1 MKYLTTYL
9 DDEIN
14 FKFGNN
20 GSIIEL
26 KAVDDHAVMS
36 FSNEEKLLIR
46 IKNEESYI
54 KTVPVTAE
62 RKIIQLPT
70 KLLKDLTVGQYDVE
84 LWQGEGDDQVI
95 YPDEG
100 FLRLKIHG
108 NASQIDGSLVSSI
121 TLADFERKFNELA
134 QKIEG
139 KLEKLPD
146 IDGKNISI
154 DVKVV
159 DGNLCINGKDTGIN
173 LTAKDG
179 RDGRDGHTPEITVSD
194 AGTLV
199 VDGIDT
205 NKSLIGP
212 RGENGLPGKDGVAGQ
227 DGKSAYQVAVDNGF
241 DGTEVEWL
249 RSLHGNDGLDGKS
262 GRDGLPGQSGK
273 SAYEIAITNGFTGTE
288 TEWLESLKGRDGHDG
303 KDANVDL
310 SKYPTKDEI
319 ANQYVQRT
327 DLPNIVLDTDQRT
340 LIINNKEI
348 KIPNSI
354 DLSNYA
360 QKSEIPK
367 IVFDVENNMLTING
381 NEVKIPKDVDLSVYY
396 TKADIDEKI
405 ATVQSG
411 GKIDLSNYVTQQE
424 LSEYVKKTDI
434 PVVPDLAPYETKEN
448 AERTYATKE
457 EVANIQLTP
466 GKNGLSA
473 YELAKKDGFHGT
485 EIEWLASLKGKDA
498 NPTLVLNTI
507 HDKGFWG
514 DTTIRNSFDPQIN
527 IVTTKPL
534 KVGNLASITIDNV
547 VLPGK
552 AAIGVGTLE
561 GSTYTFAYCKVAD
574 LSVGDTTIQLDWPI
588 QNDNYYLFVS
598 GKPFQTRGNGD
609 VDAGSRFKY
618 MLADTRNYDT
628 GNRIK
633 VDGES
638 LGSFKY
644 NFVLNYTGKTRIDLE
659 QILKNTMPYANK
671 KITFLGD
678 SVTSGG
684 TTSNGKQAF
693 SYVDY
698 LKDYLGAEITNKGLS
713 GSVITEGNIENQ
725 TQSFVSRSNQI
736 QDQDFVTIFGGINDF
751 WFNSPLGSMEYSS
764 DNVQSFYGALKFLVE
779 NLSKKNPIA
788 HFLFVTPLKECKEG
802 APHTYEDNNKLVL
815 HKNRAG
821 FTEEDYVNAIKEVA
835 AYYSVPVLDL
845 FNSSNMNPYI
855 ESQRQYFAD
864 DLHPNQLGAQRLA
877 LIISQ
882 AINNGIS
889 SGFTRSVNGKN
900 GLSPYQIAQKNG
912 FEGSEIKWLESLK
925 GKDGRDGSDA
935 HVDLSDFLTKE
946 TANSEYAKKNEVPLI
961 VYDAENK
968 VLTINGQN
976 VEIPSSVD
984 LSNYITKTDADKYAL
999 KSDVKNIVLDKDKRT
1014 LTVGK
1019 ESIDI
1024 PNNID
1029 LSPYYTKEEI
1039 DKKLTDIATNGKV
1052 DLTGYLRQSD
1062 LTDYAK
1068 KSDIP
1073 SQPDLTPYAKKTEIP
1088 QVSIDMEKRTITL
1101 NGNTIDIPSSVDLT
1115 DYAKKSEIPSIVLD
1129 GETNTLTINGTKVVI
1144 PGNVDLTPYYT
1155 KGEIDEKLADIQ
1167 SGGKIDLSNYVNKQ
1181 ELDGYA
1187 KKSEI
1192 PSAPDLTPY
1201 ETKENAEKTYA
1212 TKQALADIQLT
1223 PGKDGKN
1230 GKSAYDIAKEHGYT
1244 DTEENWLKSLKG
1256 RDGIDGKSG
1265 QNGVNGLSAY
1275 EVAQK
1280 NGFSGTE
1287 QEWLASLRGERGSAG
1302 IQGVPGESGKS
1313 AYEIWKSLGN
1323 SGSEQD
1329 FVNSLKGEAGKNGS
1343 DGVRGETGQSAY
1355 QLWLSKGNSG
1365 SEEDFLQSLRGGKGD
1380 TGSRGSDGAPGKSGL
1395 SAYEIW
1401 KNAGHQGTEQDFLN
1415 SLRGSQGERG
1425 SQGVPGPAGGDG
1437 LSAYEVAKRNGFQG
1451 TEQEWLSSLK
1461 GERGEAGLRGPKGD
1475 PGQIP
1480 DVSNINKG
1488 ISDNKSDI
1496 SKINL
1501 KMSTMFV
1508 NLLDF
1513 GAQPENVNFDN
1524 APAFNK
1530 AIQALPSVGGTIFI
1544 PNGNYFLKSTVNID
1558 RSYVHVMGLNH
1569 GLRSGIDPVDGSTQ
1583 AGGGGAKVTVQNPIT
1598 AFKLENTHNN
1608 NRLSGITFSGFDLRG
1623 DTNAGVGIDGIS
1635 NTDRVVIDNMTINN
1649 VGIGVRLHAADAP
1662 RITNS
1667 WIAETQSSILLTGAS
1682 QQAEIKNNSLGA
1694 QPKGTTIY
1702 MENPDRFNISG
1713 NNIYPDGASAIRI
1726 LNPVHGSI
1734 VGNTISAYY
1743 NGMIEFLPN
1752 SDGAFGNGNVISG
1765 NVIALESW
1773 HDNPDGKDN
1782 KWGIV
1787 HIQAF
1792 NNVIAGNN
1800 ILANGTPTNTTGI
1813 LVMKGDYN
1821 RISSNVMTIEDTNS
1835 KVVINGA
1842 ANNNW
1847 VIYST
1852 EGSAFQDGGNQSNK
1866 NIGI

>member
-121 TLADFERKFNELA
+121 TLADFEKKFNELA
-134 QKIEG
+134 QKIED

-273 SAYEIAITNGFTGTE
+273 SAYEIAIANGFMGTE
-288 TEWLESLKGRDGHDG
+288 TE
-303 KDANVDL
+303 
-310 SKYPTKDEI
+310 
-319 ANQYVQRT
+319 
-327 DLPNIVLDTDQRT
+327 
-340 LIINNKEI
+340 
-348 KIPNSI
+348 
-354 DLSNYA
+354 
-360 QKSEIPK
+360 
-367 IVFDVENNMLTING
+367 
-381 NEVKIPKDVDLSVYY
+381 
-396 TKADIDEKI
+396 
-405 ATVQSG
+405 
-411 GKIDLSNYVTQQE
+411 
-424 LSEYVKKTDI
+424 
-434 PVVPDLAPYETKEN
+434 
-448 AERTYATKE
+448 
-457 EVANIQLTP
+457 
-466 GKNGLSA
+466 
-473 YELAKKDGFHGT
+473 
-485 EIEWLASLKGKDA
+485 
-498 NPTLVLNTI
+498 
-507 HDKGFWG
+507 
-514 DTTIRNSFDPQIN
+514 
-527 IVTTKPL
+527 
-534 KVGNLASITIDNV
+534 
-547 VLPGK
+547 
-552 AAIGVGTLE
+552 
-561 GSTYTFAYCKVAD
+561 
-574 LSVGDTTIQLDWPI
+574 
-588 QNDNYYLFVS
+588 
-598 GKPFQTRGNGD
+598 
-609 VDAGSRFKY
+609 
-618 MLADTRNYDT
+618 
-628 GNRIK
+628 
-633 VDGES
+633 
-638 LGSFKY
+638 
-644 NFVLNYTGKTRIDLE
+644 
-659 QILKNTMPYANK
+659 
-671 KITFLGD
+671 
-678 SVTSGG
+678 
-684 TTSNGKQAF
+684 
-693 SYVDY
+693 
-698 LKDYLGAEITNKGLS
+698 
-713 GSVITEGNIENQ
+713 
-725 TQSFVSRSNQI
+725 
-736 QDQDFVTIFGGINDF
+736 
-751 WFNSPLGSMEYSS
+751 
-764 DNVQSFYGALKFLVE
+764 
-779 NLSKKNPIA
+779 
-788 HFLFVTPLKECKEG
+788 
-802 APHTYEDNNKLVL
+802 
-815 HKNRAG
+815 
-821 FTEEDYVNAIKEVA
+821 
-835 AYYSVPVLDL
+835 
-845 FNSSNMNPYI
+845 
-855 ESQRQYFAD
+855 
-864 DLHPNQLGAQRLA
+864 
-877 LIISQ
+877 
-882 AINNGIS
+882 
-889 SGFTRSVNGKN
+889 
-900 GLSPYQIAQKNG
+900 
-912 FEGSEIKWLESLK
+912 WLESLK
-925 GKDGRDGSDA
+925 GKDGRDGNDA
-935 HVDLSDFLTKE
+935 NVDLSEFLTKE
-946 TANSEYAKKNEVPLI
+946 TANSEYAKKNDVPLI
-961 VYDAENK
+961 VYDAENNT
-968 VLTINGQN
+968 LTINGQK
-976 VEIPSSVD
+976 VEIPSQVD
-984 LSNYITKTDADKYAL
+984 LSSYVTKTDADKYAL
-999 KSDVKNIVLDKDKRT
+999 KSDVKNIVLDKNERT

-1019 ESIDI
+1019 ESINI

-1073 SQPDLTPYAKKTEIP
+1073 SQPDLTPYAKKSELPKI
-1088 QVSIDMEKRTITL
+1088 SIDVEKRTLTL
-1101 NGNTIDIPSSVDLT
+1101 NDSVINIPDSVDLT

-1129 GETNTLTINGTKVVI
+1129 TETNTLTINGTKVVI
-1144 PGNVDLTPYYT
+1144 PGNVDLTHYYT
-1155 KGEIDEKLADIQ
+1155 KGEIDEKIADIQ

-1181 ELDGYA
+1181 ELSDYA
-1187 KKSEI
+1187 KKADI
-1192 PSAPDLTPY
+1192 PETPDLTPY
-1201 ETKENAEKTYA
+1201 ETKENADKTYA
-1212 TKQALADIQLT
+1212 TKKALEDIQLT

-1230 GKSAYDIAKEHGYT
+1230 GKSAYDLAVEAGFEGSVDEWLQSLHGANGKDGRDGANGHDGAKGQDGQNGKSAYEIAIANGFKG
-1244 DTEENWLKSLKG
+1244 TEEEWLNSLKG
-1256 RDGIDGKSG
+1256 RDGSNGASGRNGADGK
-1265 QNGVNGLSAY
+1265 NGVDGLSAY
-1275 EVAQK
+1275 ELAKK
-1280 NGFSGTE
+1280 NGFQGTE
-1287 QEWLASLRGERGSAG
+1287 QEWLG
-1302 IQGVPGESGKS
+1302 
-1313 AYEIWKSLGN
+1313 
-1323 SGSEQD
+1323 
-1329 FVNSLKGEAGKNGS
+1329 SLKGEQGHDGIQGPKGDAGERGPQGFPGKDGS
-1343 DGVRGETGQSAY
+1343 DGKDGAQGPAGANGKDGQSTY
-1355 QLWLSKGNSG
+1355 QLWLSKGNTG
-1365 SEEDFLQSLRGGKGD
+1365 SEEDFLNSLKGAKGDQGAPGKDGAPGVKGD
-1380 TGSRGSDGAPGKSGL
+1380 TGERGPQGERGETGLQGPAGPKGDIGNVGPQGPKGDKGDTGPQGPKGNTGDRGPQGVAGKDGHSVWYNRMHYSPNGQLQWFTDLTNASASNPPKVNDIMINADGNIAMITKVNITNDAGEGGGTFNYGPWIGNIKGPTGPQGPQGLNGKDGL
-1395 SAYEIW
+1395 SAYEI
-1401 KNAGHQGTEQDFLN
+1401 
-1415 SLRGSQGERG
+1415 
-1425 SQGVPGPAGGDG
+1425 
-1437 LSAYEVAKRNGFQG
+1437 AKRNGFTG
-1451 TEQEWLSSLK
+1451 TEKEWLSSLK

-1752 SDGAFGNGNVISG
+1752 SEGTFGNGNVISS

-1787 HIQAF
+1787 HIEAF
-1792 NNVIAGNN
+1792 SNVISDNN
-1800 ILANGTPTNTTGI
+1800 ILANGSPANTTGI

-1821 RISSNVMTIEDTNS
+1821 RIANNVMNISDTNS

>member
-1 MKYLTTYL
+1 MRYLTTYL

-121 TLADFERKFNELA
+121 TLADFEKKFNELA
-134 QKIEG
+134 QKIED

-273 SAYEIAITNGFTGTE
+273 SAYEIAIANGFMGTE
-288 TEWLESLKGRDGHDG
+288 TE
-303 KDANVDL
+303 
-310 SKYPTKDEI
+310 
-319 ANQYVQRT
+319 
-327 DLPNIVLDTDQRT
+327 
-340 LIINNKEI
+340 
-348 KIPNSI
+348 
-354 DLSNYA
+354 
-360 QKSEIPK
+360 
-367 IVFDVENNMLTING
+367 
-381 NEVKIPKDVDLSVYY
+381 
-396 TKADIDEKI
+396 
-405 ATVQSG
+405 
-411 GKIDLSNYVTQQE
+411 
-424 LSEYVKKTDI
+424 
-434 PVVPDLAPYETKEN
+434 
-448 AERTYATKE
+448 
-457 EVANIQLTP
+457 
-466 GKNGLSA
+466 
-473 YELAKKDGFHGT
+473 
-485 EIEWLASLKGKDA
+485 
-498 NPTLVLNTI
+498 
-507 HDKGFWG
+507 
-514 DTTIRNSFDPQIN
+514 
-527 IVTTKPL
+527 
-534 KVGNLASITIDNV
+534 
-547 VLPGK
+547 
-552 AAIGVGTLE
+552 
-561 GSTYTFAYCKVAD
+561 
-574 LSVGDTTIQLDWPI
+574 
-588 QNDNYYLFVS
+588 
-598 GKPFQTRGNGD
+598 
-609 VDAGSRFKY
+609 
-618 MLADTRNYDT
+618 
-628 GNRIK
+628 
-633 VDGES
+633 
-638 LGSFKY
+638 
-644 NFVLNYTGKTRIDLE
+644 
-659 QILKNTMPYANK
+659 
-671 KITFLGD
+671 
-678 SVTSGG
+678 
-684 TTSNGKQAF
+684 
-693 SYVDY
+693 
-698 LKDYLGAEITNKGLS
+698 
-713 GSVITEGNIENQ
+713 
-725 TQSFVSRSNQI
+725 
-736 QDQDFVTIFGGINDF
+736 
-751 WFNSPLGSMEYSS
+751 
-764 DNVQSFYGALKFLVE
+764 
-779 NLSKKNPIA
+779 
-788 HFLFVTPLKECKEG
+788 
-802 APHTYEDNNKLVL
+802 
-815 HKNRAG
+815 
-821 FTEEDYVNAIKEVA
+821 
-835 AYYSVPVLDL
+835 
-845 FNSSNMNPYI
+845 
-855 ESQRQYFAD
+855 
-864 DLHPNQLGAQRLA
+864 
-877 LIISQ
+877 
-882 AINNGIS
+882 
-889 SGFTRSVNGKN
+889 
-900 GLSPYQIAQKNG
+900 
-912 FEGSEIKWLESLK
+912 WLESLK
-925 GKDGRDGSDA
+925 GKDGRDGNDA
-935 HVDLSDFLTKE
+935 NVDLSEFLTKE
-946 TANSEYAKKNEVPLI
+946 TANSEYAKKNDVPLI
-961 VYDAENK
+961 VYDAENNT
-968 VLTINGQN
+968 LTINGQK
-976 VEIPSSVD
+976 VEIPSQVD
-984 LSNYITKTDADKYAL
+984 LSSYVTKTDADKYAL
-999 KSDVKNIVLDKDKRT
+999 KSDVKNIVLDKNERT

-1019 ESIDI
+1019 ESINI

-1073 SQPDLTPYAKKTEIP
+1073 SQPDLTPYAKKSELPKI
-1088 QVSIDMEKRTITL
+1088 SIDVEKRTLTL
-1101 NGNTIDIPSSVDLT
+1101 NDSVINIPDSVDLT

-1129 GETNTLTINGTKVVI
+1129 TETNTLTINGTKVVI
-1144 PGNVDLTPYYT
+1144 PGNVDLTHYYT
-1155 KGEIDEKLADIQ
+1155 KGEIDEKIADIQ

-1181 ELDGYA
+1181 ELSDYA
-1187 KKSEI
+1187 KKADI
-1192 PSAPDLTPY
+1192 PETPDLTPY
-1201 ETKENAEKTYA
+1201 ETKENADKTYA
-1212 TKQALADIQLT
+1212 TKKALEDIQLT

-1230 GKSAYDIAKEHGYT
+1230 GKSAYDLAVEAGFEGSVDEWLQSLHGANGKDGRDGANGHDGAKGQDGQNGKSAYEIAIANGFKG
-1244 DTEENWLKSLKG
+1244 TEEEWLNSLKG
-1256 RDGIDGKSG
+1256 RDGSNGASGRNGADGK
-1265 QNGVNGLSAY
+1265 NGVDGLSAY
-1275 EVAQK
+1275 ELAKK
-1280 NGFSGTE
+1280 NGFQGTE
-1287 QEWLASLRGERGSAG
+1287 QEWLG
-1302 IQGVPGESGKS
+1302 
-1313 AYEIWKSLGN
+1313 
-1323 SGSEQD
+1323 
-1329 FVNSLKGEAGKNGS
+1329 SLKGEQGHDGIQGPKGDAGERGPQGFPGKDGS
-1343 DGVRGETGQSAY
+1343 DGKDGAQGPAGANGKDGQSTY
-1355 QLWLSKGNSG
+1355 QLWLSKGNTG
-1365 SEEDFLQSLRGGKGD
+1365 SEEDFLNSLKGAKGDQGAPGKDGAPGVKGD
-1380 TGSRGSDGAPGKSGL
+1380 TGERGPQGERGETGLQGPAGPKGDIGNVGPQGPKGDKGDTGPQGPKGNTGDRGPQGVAGKDGHSVWYNRMHYSPNGQLQWFTDLTNASASNPPKVNDIMINADGNIAMITKVNITNDAGEGGGTFNYGPWIGNIKGPTGPQGPQGLNGKDGL
-1395 SAYEIW
+1395 SAYEI
-1401 KNAGHQGTEQDFLN
+1401 
-1415 SLRGSQGERG
+1415 
-1425 SQGVPGPAGGDG
+1425 
-1437 LSAYEVAKRNGFQG
+1437 AKRNGFTG
-1451 TEQEWLSSLK
+1451 TEKEWLSSLK

-1649 VGIGVRLHAADAP
+1649 VGIGVRLHAAEAP

-1752 SDGAFGNGNVISG
+1752 SEGTFGNGNVISS

-1787 HIQAF
+1787 HIEAF
-1792 NNVIAGNN
+1792 SNVISDNN
-1800 ILANGTPTNTTGI
+1800 ILANGSPANTTGI

-1821 RISSNVMTIEDTNS
+1821 RIANNVMNISDTNS

>member
-1 MKYLTTYL
+1 MRYLTTYL

-121 TLADFERKFNELA
+121 TLADFEKKFNELA

-273 SAYEIAITNGFTGTE
+273 SAYEIAIANGFMGTE
-288 TEWLESLKGRDGHDG
+288 TE
-303 KDANVDL
+303 
-310 SKYPTKDEI
+310 
-319 ANQYVQRT
+319 
-327 DLPNIVLDTDQRT
+327 
-340 LIINNKEI
+340 
-348 KIPNSI
+348 
-354 DLSNYA
+354 
-360 QKSEIPK
+360 
-367 IVFDVENNMLTING
+367 
-381 NEVKIPKDVDLSVYY
+381 
-396 TKADIDEKI
+396 
-405 ATVQSG
+405 
-411 GKIDLSNYVTQQE
+411 
-424 LSEYVKKTDI
+424 
-434 PVVPDLAPYETKEN
+434 
-448 AERTYATKE
+448 
-457 EVANIQLTP
+457 
-466 GKNGLSA
+466 
-473 YELAKKDGFHGT
+473 
-485 EIEWLASLKGKDA
+485 
-498 NPTLVLNTI
+498 
-507 HDKGFWG
+507 
-514 DTTIRNSFDPQIN
+514 
-527 IVTTKPL
+527 
-534 KVGNLASITIDNV
+534 
-547 VLPGK
+547 
-552 AAIGVGTLE
+552 
-561 GSTYTFAYCKVAD
+561 
-574 LSVGDTTIQLDWPI
+574 
-588 QNDNYYLFVS
+588 
-598 GKPFQTRGNGD
+598 
-609 VDAGSRFKY
+609 
-618 MLADTRNYDT
+618 
-628 GNRIK
+628 
-633 VDGES
+633 
-638 LGSFKY
+638 
-644 NFVLNYTGKTRIDLE
+644 
-659 QILKNTMPYANK
+659 
-671 KITFLGD
+671 
-678 SVTSGG
+678 
-684 TTSNGKQAF
+684 
-693 SYVDY
+693 
-698 LKDYLGAEITNKGLS
+698 
-713 GSVITEGNIENQ
+713 
-725 TQSFVSRSNQI
+725 
-736 QDQDFVTIFGGINDF
+736 
-751 WFNSPLGSMEYSS
+751 
-764 DNVQSFYGALKFLVE
+764 
-779 NLSKKNPIA
+779 
-788 HFLFVTPLKECKEG
+788 
-802 APHTYEDNNKLVL
+802 
-815 HKNRAG
+815 
-821 FTEEDYVNAIKEVA
+821 
-835 AYYSVPVLDL
+835 
-845 FNSSNMNPYI
+845 
-855 ESQRQYFAD
+855 
-864 DLHPNQLGAQRLA
+864 
-877 LIISQ
+877 
-882 AINNGIS
+882 
-889 SGFTRSVNGKN
+889 
-900 GLSPYQIAQKNG
+900 
-912 FEGSEIKWLESLK
+912 WLESLK
-925 GKDGRDGSDA
+925 GKDGRDGNDA
-935 HVDLSDFLTKE
+935 NVDLSEFLTKE
-946 TANSEYAKKNEVPLI
+946 TANSEYAKKNDVPLI
-961 VYDAENK
+961 VYDAENNT
-968 VLTINGQN
+968 LTINGQN
-976 VEIPSSVD
+976 VEIPSQVD
-984 LSNYITKTDADKYAL
+984 LSSYVTKTDADKYAL
-999 KSDVKNIVLDKDKRT
+999 KSDVKNIVLDKNERT

-1019 ESIDI
+1019 ESINI
-1024 PNNID
+1024 PNSID

-1039 DKKLTDIATNGKV
+1039 DKKLTGIATNGKV

-1073 SQPDLTPYAKKTEIP
+1073 SQPDLTPYAKKTEVP

-1181 ELDGYA
+1181 DLDGYA

-1192 PSAPDLTPY
+1192 PSTPDLTPY

-1223 PGKDGKN
+1223 PGKDGEN

-1244 DTEENWLKSLKG
+1244 DTEENWLKSLHG

-1280 NGFSGTE
+1280 NGFSGAE
-1287 QEWLASLRGERGSAG
+1287 QEWL
-1302 IQGVPGESGKS
+1302 
-1313 AYEIWKSLGN
+1313 
-1323 SGSEQD
+1323 
-1329 FVNSLKGEAGKNGS
+1329 NSLKGQDGKDGS
-1343 DGVRGETGQSAY
+1343 QGPRGEQGVQGLPGKDGQSAY
-1355 QLWLSKGNSG
+1355 QLWLSQGNSG
-1365 SEEDFLQSLRGGKGD
+1365 SE
-1380 TGSRGSDGAPGKSGL
+1380 
-1395 SAYEIW
+1395 I
-1401 KNAGHQGTEQDFLN
+1401 DFLN
-1415 SLRGSQGERG
+1415 SLKGAKGEQGIPGKDGIPGAKGETGEKGPQGERG
-1425 SQGVPGPAGGDG
+1425 ETGLQGPAGKNGADGKQGPKGDTG
-1437 LSAYEVAKRNGFQG
+1437 LQG
-1451 TEQEWLSSLK
+1451 PQGPIGPK
-1461 GERGEAGLRGPKGD
+1461 GEKGDRGPAGPQGIQGPKGD

-1513 GAQPENVNFDN
+1513 GAQPENVDFDN

-1752 SDGAFGNGNVISG
+1752 SEGTFGNGNVISS

-1787 HIQAF
+1787 HIEAF
-1792 NNVIAGNN
+1792 SNVISDNN
-1800 ILANGTPTNTTGI
+1800 ILANGSPADTTGI

-1821 RISSNVMTIEDTNS
+1821 RIANNVMNISDTNS

-1852 EGSAFQDGGNQSNK
+1852 EGFAFQDGGNQSNK

>member
-121 TLADFERKFNELA
+121 TLADFEKKFNGLA
-134 QKIEG
+134 QKIED

-159 DGNLCINGKDTGIN
+159 DGDLWINGKDTGIN
-173 LTAKDG
+173 LTAKEG

-205 NKSLIGP
+205 NKSLVGP

-241 DGTEVEWL
+241 DGTEAEWL

-273 SAYEIAITNGFTGTE
+273 SAYEIAVTNGFTGTE

-319 ANQYVQRT
+319 ANQYIQRNN
-327 DLPNIVLDTDQRT
+327 LPNIVLDTDQRT
-340 LIINNKEI
+340 LTINDKEI

-360 QKSEIPK
+360 QKSEVPN
-367 IVFDVENNMLTING
+367 IVFDVENNKLIING
-381 NEVKIPKDVDLSVYY
+381 REVKIPKDVDLAEYY

-424 LSEYVKKTDI
+424 LSEYLKKTDI
-434 PVVPDLAPYETKEN
+434 PVVPDLSPYETKEN
-448 AERTYATKE
+448 AEKTYATKE
-457 EVANIQLTP
+457 EVTNIQLTP

-473 YELAKKDGFHGT
+473 YELAKKDGFRGT

-514 DTTIRNSFDPQIN
+514 DTRIRNSFDPQIN

-552 AAIGVGTLE
+552 VAIGVGTLE
-561 GSTYTFAYCKVAD
+561 GNTYTFAYCKVAE

-588 QNDNYYLFVS
+588 QNNNYYLFVS

-609 VDAGSRFKY
+609 ADAGSRFKY

-671 KITFLGD
+671 KLTFLGD
-678 SVTSGG
+678 SITSGG

-713 GSVITEGNIENQ
+713 GSVITEGNVENQ

-751 WFNSPLGSMEYSS
+751 WFNSPLGSMEDSS
-764 DNVQSFYGALKFLVE
+764 DNVKTFYGALKFLVE
-779 NLSKKNPIA
+779 NLSKKNPNA

-802 APHTYEDNNKLVL
+802 APHTYEDNNKFVL
-815 HKNRAG
+815 YKNRAG

-877 LIISQ
+877 LLISQ
-882 AINNGIS
+882 VINNGVS
-889 SGFTRSVNGKN
+889 SGFLRGANGM
-900 GLSPYQIAQKNG
+900 SAYQIALKNG
-912 FEGSEIKWLESLK
+912 FSGTEAEWLNSLK
-925 GKDGRDGSDA
+925 GKDG
-935 HVDLSDFLTKE
+935 
-946 TANSEYAKKNEVPLI
+946 
-961 VYDAENK
+961 
-968 VLTINGQN
+968 
-976 VEIPSSVD
+976 
-984 LSNYITKTDADKYAL
+984 
-999 KSDVKNIVLDKDKRT
+999 
-1014 LTVGK
+1014 
-1019 ESIDI
+1019 
-1024 PNNID
+1024 
-1029 LSPYYTKEEI
+1029 
-1039 DKKLTDIATNGKV
+1039 
-1052 DLTGYLRQSD
+1052 
-1062 LTDYAK
+1062 
-1068 KSDIP
+1068 
-1073 SQPDLTPYAKKTEIP
+1073 TPGIQGAP
-1088 QVSIDMEKRTITL
+1088 GVS
-1101 NGNTIDIPSSVDLT
+1101 
-1115 DYAKKSEIPSIVLD
+1115 
-1129 GETNTLTINGTKVVI
+1129 
-1144 PGNVDLTPYYT
+1144 
-1155 KGEIDEKLADIQ
+1155 
-1167 SGGKIDLSNYVNKQ
+1167 
-1181 ELDGYA
+1181 
-1187 KKSEI
+1187 
-1192 PSAPDLTPY
+1192 
-1201 ETKENAEKTYA
+1201 
-1212 TKQALADIQLT
+1212 
-1223 PGKDGKN
+1223 GKDGQR
-1230 GKSAYDIAKEHGYT
+1230 GESGLSAYEIAKSNGFIGSEQ
-1244 DTEENWLKSLKG
+1244 DWLTSLHG

-1415 SLRGSQGERG
+1415 SLRGSQGEKG
-1425 SQGVPGPAGGDG
+1425 SQGVPGPSGKDG
-1437 LSAYEVAKRNGFQG
+1437 LSAYEVAKRNGFTG
-1451 TEQEWLSSLK
+1451 TEKEWLDSLRNQNFNKTTINKIFDKYSNKFHINMPDNGFLNDVQGAFYRNGIWHMYFLYNADAKYNVNGDQIGGNGTEWYHVTTKDWVKWNYEGVAIHKYKTAWGDVASGTIYIDFDNRFGK
-1461 GERGEAGLRGPKGD
+1461 GKDAVIVFATAYGGDKGQNVMGYYSTDNGYTFSPLQADPILRHVGGSDTNFRDPYLFRMGDTWVIYMAEGDKFGIYTSNNPLSGYNYIDGYFAPHALLECPSLFKLNVNGDQNNQKWVLFYGGNGGDDATTGTYASVGYLTDKYVFKAEQENIRVDYGPDYYGAKMFSNEFNNNDFVYSDAWLGNWGYATKVPNNGRIGAISTTRKITLRNENNKYTLNNEIVGVFPDYLDNPIVGTNLKINTGLPMFKGD
-1475 PGQIP
+1475 SFYLKFRIK
-1480 DVSNINKG
+1480 DVRKLNENMTIKLVGNQYDSDMLFNFKDNNVKVHRYNSSFNNNDIYGRDRIFSTNLDKENDLWIELLVDRTCIEMRLSNGDIFTMTKFPAGRSREN
-1488 ISDNKSDI
+1488 ICVSADN
-1496 SKINL
+1496 
-1501 KMSTMFV
+1501 T
-1508 NLLDF
+1508 
-1513 GAQPENVNFDN
+1513 VNFDYEYYQ
-1524 APAFNK
+1524 
-1530 AIQALPSVGGTIFI
+1530 II
-1544 PNGNYFLKSTVNID
+1544 PQEV
-1558 RSYVHVMGLNH
+1558 
-1569 GLRSGIDPVDGSTQ
+1569 
-1583 AGGGGAKVTVQNPIT
+1583 
-1598 AFKLENTHNN
+1598 
-1608 NRLSGITFSGFDLRG
+1608 
-1623 DTNAGVGIDGIS
+1623 
-1635 NTDRVVIDNMTINN
+1635 
-1649 VGIGVRLHAADAP
+1649 
-1662 RITNS
+1662 
-1667 WIAETQSSILLTGAS
+1667 
-1682 QQAEIKNNSLGA
+1682 
-1694 QPKGTTIY
+1694 
-1702 MENPDRFNISG
+1702 
-1713 NNIYPDGASAIRI
+1713 
-1726 LNPVHGSI
+1726 
-1734 VGNTISAYY
+1734 
-1743 NGMIEFLPN
+1743 
-1752 SDGAFGNGNVISG
+1752 
-1765 NVIALESW
+1765 
-1773 HDNPDGKDN
+1773 
-1782 KWGIV
+1782 
-1787 HIQAF
+1787 
-1792 NNVIAGNN
+1792 
-1800 ILANGTPTNTTGI
+1800 
-1813 LVMKGDYN
+1813 
-1821 RISSNVMTIEDTNS
+1821 
-1835 KVVINGA
+1835 
-1842 ANNNW
+1842 
-1847 VIYST
+1847 
-1852 EGSAFQDGGNQSNK
+1852 
-1866 NIGI
+1866 

>member
-26 KAVDDHAVMS
+26 KAVDDHAVIS

-121 TLADFERKFNELA
+121 TLADFEKKFNGLA
-134 QKIEG
+134 QKIED

-173 LTAKDG
+173 LTAKNG

-360 QKSEIPK
+360 QKSEIPN
-367 IVFDVENNMLTING
+367 IVFDVENNMLTIND

-574 LSVGDTTIQLDWPI
+574 LSLGDTTIQLDWPI
-588 QNDNYYLFVS
+588 QNNNYYLFVS

-609 VDAGSRFKY
+609 ANAGSRFKY
-618 MLADTRNYDT
+618 MLAETRNYDT

-659 QILKNTMPYANK
+659 QLLKNTMPYANK

-678 SVTSGG
+678 SITSGG

-713 GSVITEGNIENQ
+713 GSVITEGNVENQ

-751 WFNSPLGSMEYSS
+751 WFNSPLGSMEDSS
-764 DNVQSFYGALKFLVE
+764 DNVKTFYGALKFLVE

-877 LIISQ
+877 LLISQ
-882 AINNGIS
+882 VINNGVS
-889 SGFTRSVNGKN
+889 SGF
-900 GLSPYQIAQKNG
+900 
-912 FEGSEIKWLESLK
+912 
-925 GKDGRDGSDA
+925 
-935 HVDLSDFLTKE
+935 
-946 TANSEYAKKNEVPLI
+946 
-961 VYDAENK
+961 
-968 VLTINGQN
+968 
-976 VEIPSSVD
+976 
-984 LSNYITKTDADKYAL
+984 
-999 KSDVKNIVLDKDKRT
+999 
-1014 LTVGK
+1014 
-1019 ESIDI
+1019 
-1024 PNNID
+1024 
-1029 LSPYYTKEEI
+1029 
-1039 DKKLTDIATNGKV
+1039 
-1052 DLTGYLRQSD
+1052 LRG
-1062 LTDYAK
+1062 A
-1068 KSDIP
+1068 
-1073 SQPDLTPYAKKTEIP
+1073 
-1088 QVSIDMEKRTITL
+1088 
-1101 NGNTIDIPSSVDLT
+1101 
-1115 DYAKKSEIPSIVLD
+1115 
-1129 GETNTLTINGTKVVI
+1129 
-1144 PGNVDLTPYYT
+1144 
-1155 KGEIDEKLADIQ
+1155 
-1167 SGGKIDLSNYVNKQ
+1167 
-1181 ELDGYA
+1181 
-1187 KKSEI
+1187 
-1192 PSAPDLTPY
+1192 
-1201 ETKENAEKTYA
+1201 
-1212 TKQALADIQLT
+1212 
-1223 PGKDGKN
+1223 N
-1230 GKSAYDIAKEHGYT
+1230 GKSAY
-1244 DTEENWLKSLKG
+1244 L
-1256 RDGIDGKSG
+1256 
-1265 QNGVNGLSAY
+1265 
-1275 EVAQK
+1275 
-1280 NGFSGTE
+1280 
-1287 QEWLASLRGERGSAG
+1287 
-1302 IQGVPGESGKS
+1302 
-1313 AYEIWKSLGN
+1313 
-1323 SGSEQD
+1323 
-1329 FVNSLKGEAGKNGS
+1329 
-1343 DGVRGETGQSAY
+1343 
-1355 QLWLSKGNSG
+1355 LWLDAGN
-1365 SEEDFLQSLRGGKGD
+1365 D
-1380 TGSRGSDGAPGKSGL
+1380 
-1395 SAYEIW
+1395 
-1401 KNAGHQGTEQDFLN
+1401 GTEQDFLN
-1415 SLRGSQGERG
+1415 SLKGMQGESGPAGNNGSDGMSAYQIALKNGFSGTEVEWLNSLRG
-1425 SQGVPGPAGGDG
+1425 KDGTPGVQGVPGESGKDG
-1437 LSAYEVAKRNGFQG
+1437 QRGERGISAYEIAKNNGFVG
-1451 TEQEWLSSLK
+1451 TEQEWLDSLK
-1461 GERGEAGLRGPKGD
+1461 GVRGEPGKSGIDGKTGTPGRDGSNGKSAYEIWLSQGNSGSEQDFINSLRGPKGD
-1475 PGQIP
+1475 SGQIP
-1480 DVSNINKG
+1480 DVSDIKKT
-1488 ISDNKSDI
+1488 ISDATQDI
-1496 SKINL
+1496 SKINV
-1501 KMSTMFV
+1501 KMSSMFV
-1508 NLLDF
+1508 NILDF
-1513 GAQPENVNFDN
+1513 GAQPENVNFDS

-1558 RSYVHVMGLNH
+1558 RSYVHVMGLNY

-1598 AFKLENTHNN
+1598 AFKLENTHNS

-1623 DTNAGVGIDGIS
+1623 DTNAGVGIDGVS

-1800 ILANGTPTNTTGI
+1800 ILANGTPVNTTGI

-1821 RISSNVMTIEDTNS
+1821 RISSNIITIQDTNS
-1835 KVVINGA
+1835 KVVINGT

>member
-1 MKYLTTYL
+1 MRYLTTYL

-26 KAVDDHAVMS
+26 KAVNDHTVTS

-46 IKNEESYI
+46 IKNEESYV

-84 LWQGEGDDQVI
+84 LWQGEGDNQII

-121 TLADFERKFNELA
+121 TLADFENKFNELA
-134 QKIEG
+134 QKIED
-139 KLEKLPD
+139 KLEKLLD

-159 DGNLCINGKDTGIN
+159 DGNLWINGKDTGIN

-194 AGTLV
+194 AGTLII
-199 VDGIDT
+199 DGIDT

-241 DGTEVEWL
+241 DGTEAEWL

-262 GRDGLPGQSGK
+262 GRDGL
-273 SAYEIAITNGFTGTE
+273 
-288 TEWLESLKGRDGHDG
+288 
-303 KDANVDL
+303 
-310 SKYPTKDEI
+310 
-319 ANQYVQRT
+319 
-327 DLPNIVLDTDQRT
+327 
-340 LIINNKEI
+340 
-348 KIPNSI
+348 
-354 DLSNYA
+354 
-360 QKSEIPK
+360 
-367 IVFDVENNMLTING
+367 
-381 NEVKIPKDVDLSVYY
+381 
-396 TKADIDEKI
+396 
-405 ATVQSG
+405 
-411 GKIDLSNYVTQQE
+411 
-424 LSEYVKKTDI
+424 
-434 PVVPDLAPYETKEN
+434 
-448 AERTYATKE
+448 
-457 EVANIQLTP
+457 
-466 GKNGLSA
+466 SA
-473 YELAKKDGFHGT
+473 YELAKKDGFRGT

-534 KVGNLASITIDNV
+534 KVGNLTSITIDNV

-561 GSTYTFAYCKVAD
+561 GNTYTFAYCKVAD
-574 LSVGDTTIQLDWPI
+574 LAVGDTTIQLDWPI
-588 QNDNYYLFVS
+588 QNNNYYLFVS

-609 VDAGSRFKY
+609 ADAGSRFKY

-678 SVTSGG
+678 SITSGG

-713 GSVITEGNIENQ
+713 GSVITEGNVENQ

-736 QDQDFVTIFGGINDF
+736 QGQDFVTIFGGINDF
-751 WFNSPLGSMEYSS
+751 WFNSPLGSMEDSS

-877 LIISQ
+877 LLISQ
-882 AINNGIS
+882 VINNGVS
-889 SGFTRSVNGKN
+889 SGF
-900 GLSPYQIAQKNG
+900 
-912 FEGSEIKWLESLK
+912 
-925 GKDGRDGSDA
+925 
-935 HVDLSDFLTKE
+935 
-946 TANSEYAKKNEVPLI
+946 
-961 VYDAENK
+961 
-968 VLTINGQN
+968 
-976 VEIPSSVD
+976 
-984 LSNYITKTDADKYAL
+984 
-999 KSDVKNIVLDKDKRT
+999 
-1014 LTVGK
+1014 
-1019 ESIDI
+1019 
-1024 PNNID
+1024 
-1029 LSPYYTKEEI
+1029 
-1039 DKKLTDIATNGKV
+1039 
-1052 DLTGYLRQSD
+1052 LRG
-1062 LTDYAK
+1062 A
-1068 KSDIP
+1068 
-1073 SQPDLTPYAKKTEIP
+1073 
-1088 QVSIDMEKRTITL
+1088 
-1101 NGNTIDIPSSVDLT
+1101 
-1115 DYAKKSEIPSIVLD
+1115 
-1129 GETNTLTINGTKVVI
+1129 
-1144 PGNVDLTPYYT
+1144 
-1155 KGEIDEKLADIQ
+1155 
-1167 SGGKIDLSNYVNKQ
+1167 
-1181 ELDGYA
+1181 
-1187 KKSEI
+1187 
-1192 PSAPDLTPY
+1192 
-1201 ETKENAEKTYA
+1201 
-1212 TKQALADIQLT
+1212 
-1223 PGKDGKN
+1223 N
-1230 GKSAYDIAKEHGYT
+1230 GKSAY
-1244 DTEENWLKSLKG
+1244 L
-1256 RDGIDGKSG
+1256 
-1265 QNGVNGLSAY
+1265 
-1275 EVAQK
+1275 
-1280 NGFSGTE
+1280 
-1287 QEWLASLRGERGSAG
+1287 
-1302 IQGVPGESGKS
+1302 
-1313 AYEIWKSLGN
+1313 
-1323 SGSEQD
+1323 
-1329 FVNSLKGEAGKNGS
+1329 
-1343 DGVRGETGQSAY
+1343 
-1355 QLWLSKGNSG
+1355 LWLDAGN
-1365 SEEDFLQSLRGGKGD
+1365 D
-1380 TGSRGSDGAPGKSGL
+1380 
-1395 SAYEIW
+1395 
-1401 KNAGHQGTEQDFLN
+1401 GTEQDFLN
-1415 SLRGSQGERG
+1415 SLKGMQGESGPAGNNGSDGMSAYQIALKNGFSGTEVEWLNSLRG
-1425 SQGVPGPAGGDG
+1425 KDGTPGVQGVPGESGKDGQRGERGLSAYEIAKNNGFDGTEQDWLASLRGKDGVQGASGSNGSDGHDG
-1437 LSAYEVAKRNGFQG
+1437 LSAYEIAKKNGFVG
-1451 TEQEWLSSLK
+1451 TEQEWLDSLK
-1461 GERGEAGLRGPKGD
+1461 GVRGEPGKSGIDGKTGTPGRDGSNGKSAYEIWLSQGNSGSEQDFINSLRGPKGD
-1475 PGQIP
+1475 SGQIP
-1480 DVSNINKG
+1480 DVSDIKKT
-1488 ISDNKSDI
+1488 ISDATQDI
-1496 SKINL
+1496 SKINV
-1501 KMSTMFV
+1501 KMSSMFV
-1508 NLLDF
+1508 NILDF
-1513 GAQPENVNFDN
+1513 GAQPENVNFDS

-1598 AFKLENTHNN
+1598 AFKLENTHNS

-1623 DTNAGVGIDGIS
+1623 DTNAGVGIDGVS

-1752 SDGAFGNGNVISG
+1752 SDGAFGNGNVISS

-1821 RISSNVMTIEDTNS
+1821 RISSNVITIQDTNS

>member
-1 MKYLTTYL
+1 MRYLTTYL

-84 LWQGEGDDQVI
+84 LWQGEGDNQII

-121 TLADFERKFNELA
+121 TLADFENKFNELA
-134 QKIEG
+134 QKIED

-159 DGNLCINGKDTGIN
+159 DGDLWINGKDTGIN
-173 LTAKDG
+173 LTAKEG

-205 NKSLIGP
+205 NKSLVGP

-241 DGTEVEWL
+241 DGTEAEWL

-327 DLPNIVLDTDQRT
+327 ELPNIVLDTDQRT

-360 QKSEIPK
+360 QKSEIPN

-396 TKADIDEKI
+396 TKAEIDEKI

-514 DTTIRNSFDPQIN
+514 DTTIQNSFDPQIN

-552 AAIGVGTLE
+552 AAIGVGTLD

-574 LSVGDTTIQLDWPI
+574 LSVGDTTIQLDWSI

-644 NFVLNYTGKTRIDLE
+644 NFVLNYTGKTRIDLD

-713 GSVITEGNIENQ
+713 GSVIAEGNIENQ

-751 WFNSPLGSMEYSS
+751 WFNSPLGSMRDSS
-764 DNVQSFYGALKFLVE
+764 DNVETFYGALKFLVE
-779 NLSKKNPIA
+779 NLSKKNPNA

-802 APHTYEDNNKLVL
+802 APHTYEDNNKFVL
-815 HKNRAG
+815 YKNRAG

-877 LIISQ
+877 LLISQ
-882 AINNGIS
+882 VINNGVS
-889 SGFTRSVNGKN
+889 SGFLRGVNGKSAYLLWLDAGNDGTEQDFLNSLKGMQGESGPAGNN
-900 GLSPYQIAQKNG
+900 GSDGMSAYQIALKNG
-912 FEGSEIKWLESLK
+912 FSGTEVEWLNSLR
-925 GKDGRDGSDA
+925 GKDGAPG
-935 HVDLSDFLTKE
+935 VQG
-946 TANSEYAKKNEVPLI
+946 VP
-961 VYDAENK
+961 
-968 VLTINGQN
+968 G
-976 VEIPSSVD
+976 
-984 LSNYITKTDADKYAL
+984 
-999 KSDVKNIVLDKDKRT
+999 
-1014 LTVGK
+1014 
-1019 ESIDI
+1019 ES
-1024 PNNID
+1024 
-1029 LSPYYTKEEI
+1029 
-1039 DKKLTDIATNGKV
+1039 
-1052 DLTGYLRQSD
+1052 
-1062 LTDYAK
+1062 
-1068 KSDIP
+1068 
-1073 SQPDLTPYAKKTEIP
+1073 
-1088 QVSIDMEKRTITL
+1088 
-1101 NGNTIDIPSSVDLT
+1101 
-1115 DYAKKSEIPSIVLD
+1115 
-1129 GETNTLTINGTKVVI
+1129 
-1144 PGNVDLTPYYT
+1144 
-1155 KGEIDEKLADIQ
+1155 
-1167 SGGKIDLSNYVNKQ
+1167 
-1181 ELDGYA
+1181 
-1187 KKSEI
+1187 
-1192 PSAPDLTPY
+1192 
-1201 ETKENAEKTYA
+1201 
-1212 TKQALADIQLT
+1212 
-1223 PGKDGKN
+1223 GKDGQR
-1230 GKSAYDIAKEHGYT
+1230 GERGLSAYDIAKEHGYT
-1244 DTEENWLKSLKG
+1244 DTEENWLKSLHG

-1302 IQGVPGESGKS
+1302 PQGV
-1313 AYEIWKSLGN
+1313 
-1323 SGSEQD
+1323 
-1329 FVNSLKGEAGKNGS
+1329 
-1343 DGVRGETGQSAY
+1343 
-1355 QLWLSKGNSG
+1355 
-1365 SEEDFLQSLRGGKGD
+1365 
-1380 TGSRGSDGAPGKSGL
+1380 
-1395 SAYEIW
+1395 
-1401 KNAGHQGTEQDFLN
+1401 
-1415 SLRGSQGERG
+1415 
-1425 SQGVPGPAGGDG
+1425 
-1437 LSAYEVAKRNGFQG
+1437 
-1451 TEQEWLSSLK
+1451 
-1461 GERGEAGLRGPKGD
+1461 

-1480 DVSNINKG
+1480 DVSSINKT
-1488 ISDNKSDI
+1488 ISENKANI
-1496 SKINL
+1496 ARINQKL
-1501 KMSTMFV
+1501 SAMSV
-1508 NLLDF
+1508 NILDF

-1530 AIQALPSVGGTIFI
+1530 AIQALPPVGGTVFI
-1544 PNGNYFLKSTVNID
+1544 PNGNYFLKSTVTVD
-1558 RSYVHVMGLNH
+1558 RSYVHIMGFNN
-1569 GLRSGIDPVDGSTQ
+1569 GLRSGIDPADGSTQ
-1583 AGGGGAKVTVQNPIT
+1583 TGGGGAKVTVQNPIA
-1598 AFKLENTHNN
+1598 AFKLENTHNG

-1623 DTNAGVGIDGIS
+1623 DTNGGIGIDGVS
-1635 NTDRVVIDNMTINN
+1635 NSDRTIIDNMTINN

-1800 ILANGTPTNTTGI
+1800 ILANGTPVNTTGI

-1821 RISSNVMTIEDTNS
+1821 RISSNVITIPDTNS
-1835 KVVINGA
+1835 KVVINGT

>member
-62 RKIIQLPT
+62 RKIIQLHT

-100 FLRLKIHG
+100 FLKLKIHG

-121 TLADFERKFNELA
+121 TLADFEKKFNELA
-134 QKIEG
+134 QKIED

-288 TEWLESLKGRDGHDG
+288 PEWLESLKGRDGHDG

-360 QKSEIPK
+360 QKSEIPN
-367 IVFDVENNMLTING
+367 IVFDVENNMLTIND
-381 NEVKIPKDVDLSVYY
+381 NKVKIPKDVDLSVYY

-424 LSEYVKKTDI
+424 LSEYVRKTDI

-644 NFVLNYTGKTRIDLE
+644 NFVLNYTGKTRIDLD

-751 WFNSPLGSMEYSS
+751 WFNSPLGSMRDSS
-764 DNVQSFYGALKFLVE
+764 DNVETFYGALKFLVE
-779 NLSKKNPIA
+779 NLSKKNPNA

-802 APHTYEDNNKLVL
+802 APHTYEDNNKFVL
-815 HKNRAG
+815 YKNRAG

-855 ESQRQYFAD
+855 ESQRQYFVD

-877 LIISQ
+877 LLISQ
-882 AINNGIS
+882 VINNGVS
-889 SGFTRSVNGKN
+889 SGF
-900 GLSPYQIAQKNG
+900 
-912 FEGSEIKWLESLK
+912 
-925 GKDGRDGSDA
+925 
-935 HVDLSDFLTKE
+935 
-946 TANSEYAKKNEVPLI
+946 
-961 VYDAENK
+961 
-968 VLTINGQN
+968 
-976 VEIPSSVD
+976 
-984 LSNYITKTDADKYAL
+984 
-999 KSDVKNIVLDKDKRT
+999 
-1014 LTVGK
+1014 
-1019 ESIDI
+1019 
-1024 PNNID
+1024 
-1029 LSPYYTKEEI
+1029 
-1039 DKKLTDIATNGKV
+1039 
-1052 DLTGYLRQSD
+1052 LRE
-1062 LTDYAK
+1062 A
-1068 KSDIP
+1068 
-1073 SQPDLTPYAKKTEIP
+1073 
-1088 QVSIDMEKRTITL
+1088 
-1101 NGNTIDIPSSVDLT
+1101 
-1115 DYAKKSEIPSIVLD
+1115 
-1129 GETNTLTINGTKVVI
+1129 
-1144 PGNVDLTPYYT
+1144 
-1155 KGEIDEKLADIQ
+1155 
-1167 SGGKIDLSNYVNKQ
+1167 
-1181 ELDGYA
+1181 
-1187 KKSEI
+1187 
-1192 PSAPDLTPY
+1192 
-1201 ETKENAEKTYA
+1201 
-1212 TKQALADIQLT
+1212 
-1223 PGKDGKN
+1223 N
-1230 GKSAYDIAKEHGYT
+1230 GKSAYY
-1244 DTEENWLKSLKG
+1244 
-1256 RDGIDGKSG
+1256 
-1265 QNGVNGLSAY
+1265 
-1275 EVAQK
+1275 
-1280 NGFSGTE
+1280 
-1287 QEWLASLRGERGSAG
+1287 
-1302 IQGVPGESGKS
+1302 
-1313 AYEIWKSLGN
+1313 
-1323 SGSEQD
+1323 
-1329 FVNSLKGEAGKNGS
+1329 
-1343 DGVRGETGQSAY
+1343 
-1355 QLWLSKGNSG
+1355 LWLDAGN
-1365 SEEDFLQSLRGGKGD
+1365 
-1380 TGSRGSDGAPGKSGL
+1380 
-1395 SAYEIW
+1395 
-1401 KNAGHQGTEQDFLN
+1401 NGTEQDFLN
-1415 SLRGSQGERG
+1415 SLKGLQGE
-1425 SQGVPGPAGGDG
+1425 SGPAGKNGADG

-1752 SDGAFGNGNVISG
+1752 SDGAFGNGNVISS

-1821 RISSNVMTIEDTNS
+1821 RISSNVITIQDTNS

>member
-1 MKYLTTYL
+1 MRYLTTYL

-84 LWQGEGDDQVI
+84 LWQGEGDNQII

-121 TLADFERKFNELA
+121 TLADFENKFNELA
-134 QKIEG
+134 QKIED

-159 DGNLCINGKDTGIN
+159 DGNLWINGKDTGIN

-273 SAYEIAITNGFTGTE
+273 SAYEIAVINGFTGTE

-319 ANQYVQRT
+319 ANQYVQRNN
-327 DLPNIVLDTDQRT
+327 LPNIVLDTDQRT
-340 LIINNKEI
+340 LTINDKEI

-360 QKSEIPK
+360 QKSEVPN
-367 IVFDVENNMLTING
+367 IVFDVENNKLIING
-381 NEVKIPKDVDLSVYY
+381 REVKIPKDVDLAEYY

-424 LSEYVKKTDI
+424 LSEYLKKTDV
-434 PVVPDLAPYETKEN
+434 PVVPDLSPYETKEN
-448 AERTYATKE
+448 TEKTYATKE

-473 YELAKKDGFHGT
+473 YELAKKDGFRGT

-561 GSTYTFAYCKVAD
+561 GNTYTFAYCKVAE

-588 QNDNYYLFVS
+588 QNNNYYLFVS

-609 VDAGSRFKY
+609 ADAGSRFKY

-678 SVTSGG
+678 SITSGG

-698 LKDYLGAEITNKGLS
+698 LKNYLGAEITNKGLS
-713 GSVITEGNIENQ
+713 GSVITEGNVENQ

-751 WFNSPLGSMEYSS
+751 WFNSPLGSMEDSS
-764 DNVQSFYGALKFLVE
+764 DNVKTFYGALKFLVE
-779 NLSKKNPIA
+779 NLSKKNPAA
-788 HFLFVTPLKECKEG
+788 HFLFITPLKECKEG
-802 APHTYEDNNKLVL
+802 ATHTYEDNNKLVL

-877 LIISQ
+877 LLISQ
-882 AINNGIS
+882 VINNGVS
-889 SGFTRSVNGKN
+889 SGF
-900 GLSPYQIAQKNG
+900 
-912 FEGSEIKWLESLK
+912 
-925 GKDGRDGSDA
+925 
-935 HVDLSDFLTKE
+935 
-946 TANSEYAKKNEVPLI
+946 
-961 VYDAENK
+961 
-968 VLTINGQN
+968 
-976 VEIPSSVD
+976 
-984 LSNYITKTDADKYAL
+984 
-999 KSDVKNIVLDKDKRT
+999 
-1014 LTVGK
+1014 
-1019 ESIDI
+1019 
-1024 PNNID
+1024 
-1029 LSPYYTKEEI
+1029 
-1039 DKKLTDIATNGKV
+1039 
-1052 DLTGYLRQSD
+1052 LRG
-1062 LTDYAK
+1062 A
-1068 KSDIP
+1068 
-1073 SQPDLTPYAKKTEIP
+1073 
-1088 QVSIDMEKRTITL
+1088 
-1101 NGNTIDIPSSVDLT
+1101 
-1115 DYAKKSEIPSIVLD
+1115 
-1129 GETNTLTINGTKVVI
+1129 
-1144 PGNVDLTPYYT
+1144 
-1155 KGEIDEKLADIQ
+1155 
-1167 SGGKIDLSNYVNKQ
+1167 
-1181 ELDGYA
+1181 
-1187 KKSEI
+1187 
-1192 PSAPDLTPY
+1192 
-1201 ETKENAEKTYA
+1201 
-1212 TKQALADIQLT
+1212 
-1223 PGKDGKN
+1223 N
-1230 GKSAYDIAKEHGYT
+1230 GKSAY
-1244 DTEENWLKSLKG
+1244 L
-1256 RDGIDGKSG
+1256 
-1265 QNGVNGLSAY
+1265 
-1275 EVAQK
+1275 
-1280 NGFSGTE
+1280 
-1287 QEWLASLRGERGSAG
+1287 
-1302 IQGVPGESGKS
+1302 
-1313 AYEIWKSLGN
+1313 
-1323 SGSEQD
+1323 
-1329 FVNSLKGEAGKNGS
+1329 
-1343 DGVRGETGQSAY
+1343 
-1355 QLWLSKGNSG
+1355 LWLDAGN
-1365 SEEDFLQSLRGGKGD
+1365 D
-1380 TGSRGSDGAPGKSGL
+1380 
-1395 SAYEIW
+1395 
-1401 KNAGHQGTEQDFLN
+1401 GTEQDFLN
-1415 SLRGSQGERG
+1415 SLKGMQGESGPAGNNGSDGMSAYQIALKNGFSGTEVEWLNSLRG
-1425 SQGVPGPAGGDG
+1425 KDGAPGVQGVPGESGKDGQRGERGLSAYEIAKNNGFDGSEQDWLASLRGKDGVQGASGSNGSNGHDG
-1437 LSAYEVAKRNGFQG
+1437 LSAYEIAKKNGFVG
-1451 TEQEWLSSLK
+1451 TEQEWLDSLK
-1461 GERGEAGLRGPKGD
+1461 GVRGEAGKSGIDGKTGAPGRDGSNGKSAYEIWLSQGNSGSEQDFINSLRGPKGD
-1475 PGQIP
+1475 SGQIP
-1480 DVSNINKG
+1480 DVS
-1488 ISDNKSDI
+1488 DI
-1496 SKINL
+1496 KKTITDATQDLSKINV
-1501 KMSTMFV
+1501 KMSSMFV
-1508 NLLDF
+1508 NILDF
-1513 GAQPENVNFDN
+1513 GAQPENVNFDS

-1598 AFKLENTHNN
+1598 AFKLENTHNS

-1623 DTNAGVGIDGIS
+1623 DTNAGVGIDGVS

-1752 SDGAFGNGNVISG
+1752 SDGVFGNGNVISG

-1773 HDNPDGKDN
+1773 HNNPDGKDN

-1787 HIQAF
+1787 HVQAF

-1821 RISSNVMTIEDTNS
+1821 RISSNVITIQDTNS
-1835 KVVINGA
+1835 KVVINGT

>member
-1 MKYLTTYL
+1 MRYLTTYL

-121 TLADFERKFNELA
+121 TLADFEKKFNELA
-134 QKIEG
+134 QKIED

-273 SAYEIAITNGFTGTE
+273 SAYEIAIANGFMGTE
-288 TEWLESLKGRDGHDG
+288 TE
-303 KDANVDL
+303 
-310 SKYPTKDEI
+310 
-319 ANQYVQRT
+319 
-327 DLPNIVLDTDQRT
+327 
-340 LIINNKEI
+340 
-348 KIPNSI
+348 
-354 DLSNYA
+354 
-360 QKSEIPK
+360 
-367 IVFDVENNMLTING
+367 
-381 NEVKIPKDVDLSVYY
+381 
-396 TKADIDEKI
+396 
-405 ATVQSG
+405 
-411 GKIDLSNYVTQQE
+411 
-424 LSEYVKKTDI
+424 
-434 PVVPDLAPYETKEN
+434 
-448 AERTYATKE
+448 
-457 EVANIQLTP
+457 
-466 GKNGLSA
+466 
-473 YELAKKDGFHGT
+473 
-485 EIEWLASLKGKDA
+485 
-498 NPTLVLNTI
+498 
-507 HDKGFWG
+507 
-514 DTTIRNSFDPQIN
+514 
-527 IVTTKPL
+527 
-534 KVGNLASITIDNV
+534 
-547 VLPGK
+547 
-552 AAIGVGTLE
+552 
-561 GSTYTFAYCKVAD
+561 
-574 LSVGDTTIQLDWPI
+574 
-588 QNDNYYLFVS
+588 
-598 GKPFQTRGNGD
+598 
-609 VDAGSRFKY
+609 
-618 MLADTRNYDT
+618 
-628 GNRIK
+628 
-633 VDGES
+633 
-638 LGSFKY
+638 
-644 NFVLNYTGKTRIDLE
+644 
-659 QILKNTMPYANK
+659 
-671 KITFLGD
+671 
-678 SVTSGG
+678 
-684 TTSNGKQAF
+684 
-693 SYVDY
+693 
-698 LKDYLGAEITNKGLS
+698 
-713 GSVITEGNIENQ
+713 
-725 TQSFVSRSNQI
+725 
-736 QDQDFVTIFGGINDF
+736 
-751 WFNSPLGSMEYSS
+751 
-764 DNVQSFYGALKFLVE
+764 
-779 NLSKKNPIA
+779 
-788 HFLFVTPLKECKEG
+788 
-802 APHTYEDNNKLVL
+802 
-815 HKNRAG
+815 
-821 FTEEDYVNAIKEVA
+821 
-835 AYYSVPVLDL
+835 
-845 FNSSNMNPYI
+845 
-855 ESQRQYFAD
+855 
-864 DLHPNQLGAQRLA
+864 
-877 LIISQ
+877 
-882 AINNGIS
+882 
-889 SGFTRSVNGKN
+889 
-900 GLSPYQIAQKNG
+900 
-912 FEGSEIKWLESLK
+912 WLESLK
-925 GKDGRDGSDA
+925 GKDGRDGNDA
-935 HVDLSDFLTKE
+935 NVDLSEFLTKE
-946 TANSEYAKKNEVPLI
+946 TANSEYAKKNDVPLI
-961 VYDAENK
+961 VYDAENNT
-968 VLTINGQN
+968 LTINGQK
-976 VEIPSSVD
+976 VEIPSQVD
-984 LSNYITKTDADKYAL
+984 LSSYVTKTDADKYAL
-999 KSDVKNIVLDKDKRT
+999 KSDVKNIVLDKNERT

-1019 ESIDI
+1019 ESINI

-1073 SQPDLTPYAKKTEIP
+1073 SQPDLTPYAKKSELPKI
-1088 QVSIDMEKRTITL
+1088 SIDVEKRTLTL
-1101 NGNTIDIPSSVDLT
+1101 NDSVINIPDSVDLT

-1129 GETNTLTINGTKVVI
+1129 TETNTLTINGTKVVI
-1144 PGNVDLTPYYT
+1144 PGNVDLTHYYT
-1155 KGEIDEKLADIQ
+1155 KGEIDEKIADIQ

-1181 ELDGYA
+1181 ELSDYA
-1187 KKSEI
+1187 KKADI
-1192 PSAPDLTPY
+1192 PETPDLTPY
-1201 ETKENAEKTYA
+1201 ETKENADKTYA
-1212 TKQALADIQLT
+1212 TKKALEDIQLT

-1230 GKSAYDIAKEHGYT
+1230 GKSAYDLAVEAGFEGSVDEWLQSLHGANGKDGRDGANGHDGAKGQDGQNGKSAYEIAIANGFKG
-1244 DTEENWLKSLKG
+1244 TEEEWLNSLKG
-1256 RDGIDGKSG
+1256 RDGSNGASGRNGADGK
-1265 QNGVNGLSAY
+1265 NGVDGLSAY
-1275 EVAQK
+1275 ELAKK
-1280 NGFSGTE
+1280 NGFQGTE
-1287 QEWLASLRGERGSAG
+1287 QEWLG
-1302 IQGVPGESGKS
+1302 
-1313 AYEIWKSLGN
+1313 
-1323 SGSEQD
+1323 
-1329 FVNSLKGEAGKNGS
+1329 SLKGEQGHDGIQGPKGDAGERGPQGFPGKDGS
-1343 DGVRGETGQSAY
+1343 DGKDGAQGPAGANGKDGQSTY
-1355 QLWLSKGNSG
+1355 QLWLSKGNTG
-1365 SEEDFLQSLRGGKGD
+1365 SEEDFLNSLKGAKGDQGAPGKDGAPGVKGD
-1380 TGSRGSDGAPGKSGL
+1380 TGERGPQGERGETGLQGPAGPKGDIGNVGPQGPKGDKGDTGPQGPKGNTGDRGPQGVAGKDGHSVWYNRMHYSPNGQLQWFTDLTNASASNPPKVNDIMINADGNIAMITKVNITNDAGEGGGTFNYGPWIGNIKGPTGPQGPQGLNGKDGL
-1395 SAYEIW
+1395 SAYEI
-1401 KNAGHQGTEQDFLN
+1401 
-1415 SLRGSQGERG
+1415 
-1425 SQGVPGPAGGDG
+1425 
-1437 LSAYEVAKRNGFQG
+1437 AKRNGFTG
-1451 TEQEWLSSLK
+1451 TEKEWLSSLK

-1752 SDGAFGNGNVISG
+1752 SEGTFGNGNVISS

-1787 HIQAF
+1787 HIEAF
-1792 NNVIAGNN
+1792 SNVISDNN
-1800 ILANGTPTNTTGI
+1800 ILANGSPANTTGI

-1821 RISSNVMTIEDTNS
+1821 RIANNVMNISDTNS

-1866 NIGI
+1866 NRYLRILNSLLTGGCFYFIQTVYSENYRQLYGIKNIFSINKIFI

>member
-1 MKYLTTYL
+1 MRYLTTYL

-70 KLLKDLTVGQYDVE
+70 ELLKDLTVGQYDVE

-121 TLADFERKFNELA
+121 TLADFEKKFNELA
-134 QKIEG
+134 QKIED

-159 DGNLCINGKDTGIN
+159 DGNLWINGKDTGIN
-173 LTAKDG
+173 LTAKEG

-288 TEWLESLKGRDGHDG
+288 PEWLESLKGRDGHDG

-319 ANQYVQRT
+319 ANRYVQRT

-360 QKSEIPK
+360 QKSEIPN
-367 IVFDVENNMLTING
+367 IVFDVENNMLTIND
-381 NEVKIPKDVDLSVYY
+381 NKVKIPKDVDLSVYY

-552 AAIGVGTLE
+552 AVIGVGTLE

-609 VDAGSRFKY
+609 VDAGSQFKY

-751 WFNSPLGSMEYSS
+751 WFNSPLGSMKDSS
-764 DNVQSFYGALKFLVE
+764 DNVETFYGALKFLVE

-912 FEGSEIKWLESLK
+912 FEGSEQEWLESLK
-925 GKDGRDGSDA
+925 GKDGHDA
-935 HVDLSDFLTKE
+935 DD
-946 TANSEYAKKNEVPLI
+946 
-961 VYDAENK
+961 
-968 VLTINGQN
+968 
-976 VEIPSSVD
+976 VD
-984 LSNYITKTDADKYAL
+984 LSNYATKDDLKTVTSNTTRHAPTAWTLDRTTNPWTIWFDNGCGLQFLDYSTAPTVYGYGFSVNTQNTNIDAWPLVGTIISASRGTLTLDNISKLHGSADYWGPNTTVINPIKTDASNYDWSNVYFNDEDRA
-999 KSDVKNIVLDKDKRT
+999 KSDDYHYNRQRNIFRVMYKL
-1014 LTVGK
+1014 GIW
-1019 ESIDI
+1019 SIDDI
-1024 PNNID
+1024 KPFG
-1029 LSPYYTKEEI
+1029 LTK
-1039 DKKLTDIATNGKV
+1039 
-1052 DLTGYLRQSD
+1052 
-1062 LTDYAK
+1062 
-1068 KSDIP
+1068 
-1073 SQPDLTPYAKKTEIP
+1073 
-1088 QVSIDMEKRTITL
+1088 
-1101 NGNTIDIPSSVDLT
+1101 
-1115 DYAKKSEIPSIVLD
+1115 
-1129 GETNTLTINGTKVVI
+1129 
-1144 PGNVDLTPYYT
+1144 
-1155 KGEIDEKLADIQ
+1155 
-1167 SGGKIDLSNYVNKQ
+1167 
-1181 ELDGYA
+1181 
-1187 KKSEI
+1187 
-1192 PSAPDLTPY
+1192 
-1201 ETKENAEKTYA
+1201 KE
-1212 TKQALADIQLT
+1212 
-1223 PGKDGKN
+1223 G
-1230 GKSAYDIAKEHGYT
+1230 
-1244 DTEENWLKSLKG
+1244 
-1256 RDGIDGKSG
+1256 
-1265 QNGVNGLSAY
+1265 
-1275 EVAQK
+1275 
-1280 NGFSGTE
+1280 
-1287 QEWLASLRGERGSAG
+1287 
-1302 IQGVPGESGKS
+1302 
-1313 AYEIWKSLGN
+1313 
-1323 SGSEQD
+1323 
-1329 FVNSLKGEAGKNGS
+1329 
-1343 DGVRGETGQSAY
+1343 
-1355 QLWLSKGNSG
+1355 
-1365 SEEDFLQSLRGGKGD
+1365 
-1380 TGSRGSDGAPGKSGL
+1380 
-1395 SAYEIW
+1395 
-1401 KNAGHQGTEQDFLN
+1401 
-1415 SLRGSQGERG
+1415 
-1425 SQGVPGPAGGDG
+1425 
-1437 LSAYEVAKRNGFQG
+1437 
-1451 TEQEWLSSLK
+1451 
-1461 GERGEAGLRGPKGD
+1461 
-1475 PGQIP
+1475 
-1480 DVSNINKG
+1480 
-1488 ISDNKSDI
+1488 
-1496 SKINL
+1496 
-1501 KMSTMFV
+1501 
-1508 NLLDF
+1508 
-1513 GAQPENVNFDN
+1513 
-1524 APAFNK
+1524 
-1530 AIQALPSVGGTIFI
+1530 
-1544 PNGNYFLKSTVNID
+1544 
-1558 RSYVHVMGLNH
+1558 
-1569 GLRSGIDPVDGSTQ
+1569 
-1583 AGGGGAKVTVQNPIT
+1583 
-1598 AFKLENTHNN
+1598 
-1608 NRLSGITFSGFDLRG
+1608 
-1623 DTNAGVGIDGIS
+1623 
-1635 NTDRVVIDNMTINN
+1635 
-1649 VGIGVRLHAADAP
+1649 
-1662 RITNS
+1662 
-1667 WIAETQSSILLTGAS
+1667 
-1682 QQAEIKNNSLGA
+1682 
-1694 QPKGTTIY
+1694 
-1702 MENPDRFNISG
+1702 
-1713 NNIYPDGASAIRI
+1713 
-1726 LNPVHGSI
+1726 
-1734 VGNTISAYY
+1734 
-1743 NGMIEFLPN
+1743 
-1752 SDGAFGNGNVISG
+1752 
-1765 NVIALESW
+1765 
-1773 HDNPDGKDN
+1773 
-1782 KWGIV
+1782 
-1787 HIQAF
+1787 
-1792 NNVIAGNN
+1792 
-1800 ILANGTPTNTTGI
+1800 
-1813 LVMKGDYN
+1813 
-1821 RISSNVMTIEDTNS
+1821 
-1835 KVVINGA
+1835 
-1842 ANNNW
+1842 
-1847 VIYST
+1847 
-1852 EGSAFQDGGNQSNK
+1852 
-1866 NIGI
+1866 

>member
-1 MKYLTTYL
+1 MRYLTTYL

-84 LWQGEGDDQVI
+84 LWQGEGDNQII

-108 NASQIDGSLVSSI
+108 NASQINGSLVSSI
-121 TLADFERKFNELA
+121 TLADFENKFNELA
-134 QKIEG
+134 QKIED

-159 DGNLCINGKDTGIN
+159 DGNLWINGKDTGIN

-205 NKSLIGP
+205 NKSLVGP
-212 RGENGLPGKDGVAGQ
+212 RGENGLSGKDGVAGQ

-241 DGTEVEWL
+241 DGTEAEWL

-273 SAYEIAITNGFTGTE
+273 SAYEIAVTNGFTGTE

-319 ANQYVQRT
+319 ANQYIQRNN
-327 DLPNIVLDTDQRT
+327 LPNIVLDTDQRT
-340 LIINNKEI
+340 LTINDKEI

-360 QKSEIPK
+360 QKSEVPN
-367 IVFDVENNMLTING
+367 IVFDVENNKLIING
-381 NEVKIPKDVDLSVYY
+381 REVKIPKDVDLAEYY

-424 LSEYVKKTDI
+424 LSEYLKKTDI
-434 PVVPDLAPYETKEN
+434 PVVPDLSPYETKEN
-448 AERTYATKE
+448 AEKTYATKE
-457 EVANIQLTP
+457 EVTNIQLTP

-473 YELAKKDGFHGT
+473 YELAKKDGFRGT

-498 NPTLVLNTI
+498 NPTLVLNTT

-561 GSTYTFAYCKVAD
+561 GNTYTFAYCKVAE

-588 QNDNYYLFVS
+588 QNNNYYLFVS

-609 VDAGSRFKY
+609 ADAGSRFKY

-644 NFVLNYTGKTRIDLE
+644 NFVLNYTGKTRVDLE

-678 SVTSGG
+678 SITSGG

-713 GSVITEGNIENQ
+713 GSVITEGNVENQ
-725 TQSFVSRSNQI
+725 TQSFVSRSSQI

-751 WFNSPLGSMEYSS
+751 WFNSPLGSMEDSS
-764 DNVQSFYGALKFLVE
+764 DNVETFYGALKFLVE
-779 NLSKKNPIA
+779 NLSKKNPAA
-788 HFLFVTPLKECKEG
+788 HFLFITPLKECKEG

-877 LIISQ
+877 LLISQ
-882 AINNGIS
+882 VINNGVS
-889 SGFTRSVNGKN
+889 SGF
-900 GLSPYQIAQKNG
+900 
-912 FEGSEIKWLESLK
+912 
-925 GKDGRDGSDA
+925 
-935 HVDLSDFLTKE
+935 
-946 TANSEYAKKNEVPLI
+946 
-961 VYDAENK
+961 
-968 VLTINGQN
+968 
-976 VEIPSSVD
+976 
-984 LSNYITKTDADKYAL
+984 
-999 KSDVKNIVLDKDKRT
+999 
-1014 LTVGK
+1014 
-1019 ESIDI
+1019 
-1024 PNNID
+1024 
-1029 LSPYYTKEEI
+1029 
-1039 DKKLTDIATNGKV
+1039 
-1052 DLTGYLRQSD
+1052 LRG
-1062 LTDYAK
+1062 A
-1068 KSDIP
+1068 
-1073 SQPDLTPYAKKTEIP
+1073 
-1088 QVSIDMEKRTITL
+1088 
-1101 NGNTIDIPSSVDLT
+1101 
-1115 DYAKKSEIPSIVLD
+1115 
-1129 GETNTLTINGTKVVI
+1129 
-1144 PGNVDLTPYYT
+1144 
-1155 KGEIDEKLADIQ
+1155 
-1167 SGGKIDLSNYVNKQ
+1167 
-1181 ELDGYA
+1181 
-1187 KKSEI
+1187 
-1192 PSAPDLTPY
+1192 
-1201 ETKENAEKTYA
+1201 
-1212 TKQALADIQLT
+1212 
-1223 PGKDGKN
+1223 N
-1230 GKSAYDIAKEHGYT
+1230 GKSAYLLWLNAGNDG
-1244 DTEENWLKSLKG
+1244 TEQDFLNSLKG
-1256 RDGIDGKSG
+1256 MQGESGPAGNNGSDGM
-1265 QNGVNGLSAY
+1265 SAY
-1275 EVAQK
+1275 QIALK

-1287 QEWLASLRGERGSAG
+1287 VEWLNSLRGKDGAPG
-1302 IQGVPGESGKS
+1302 IQGVPGVSGKDGQRGERGLS
-1313 AYEIWKSLGN
+1313 AYEIAKNNGFT
-1323 SGSEQD
+1323 GSEQD
-1329 FVNSLKGEAGKNGS
+1329 WVASLRGKDGSDGKPGERGEPGTPGKNGEK
-1343 DGVRGETGQSAY
+1343 GVDGQSAY
-1355 QLWLSKGNSG
+1355 QLWLSKGNTG
-1365 SEEDFLQSLRGGKGD
+1365 TEDEFLDSLRGLRGESGPQGQQGIPGRDGKNGKSAYDIWRD
-1380 TGSRGSDGAPGKSGL
+1380 TGNQGS
-1395 SAYEIW
+1395 
-1401 KNAGHQGTEQDFLN
+1401 EQDFLN
-1415 SLRGSQGERG
+1415 SL
-1425 SQGVPGPAGGDG
+1425 
-1437 LSAYEVAKRNGFQG
+1437 
-1451 TEQEWLSSLK
+1451 K
-1461 GERGEAGLRGPKGD
+1461 GERGADGANGKDGIKGETGQSAYQLWLAKGNAGNENDFLNSLKGKDGQNGAKGEKGDRGERGPKGD

-1480 DVSNINKG
+1480 DVTDIKKT
-1488 ISDNKSDI
+1488 ISDATQDI
-1496 SKINL
+1496 SKINV
-1501 KMSTMFV
+1501 KMSSMFV
-1508 NLLDF
+1508 NILDF
-1513 GAQPENVNFDN
+1513 GAQPENVNFDS

-1530 AIQALPSVGGTIFI
+1530 AVQALPSVGGTIFI

-1598 AFKLENTHNN
+1598 AFKLENTHNS

-1623 DTNAGVGIDGIS
+1623 DTNAGVGIDGVS

-1821 RISSNVMTIEDTNS
+1821 RISSNVITIQDTNS
-1835 KVVINGA
+1835 KVVINGT

>member
-1 MKYLTTYL
+1 M
-9 DDEIN
+9 
-14 FKFGNN
+14 
-20 GSIIEL
+20 
-26 KAVDDHAVMS
+26 
-36 FSNEEKLLIR
+36 
-46 IKNEESYI
+46 
-54 KTVPVTAE
+54 
-62 RKIIQLPT
+62 
-70 KLLKDLTVGQYDVE
+70 
-84 LWQGEGDDQVI
+84 
-95 YPDEG
+95 
-100 FLRLKIHG
+100 
-108 NASQIDGSLVSSI
+108 
-121 TLADFERKFNELA
+121 
-134 QKIEG
+134 
-139 KLEKLPD
+139 
-146 IDGKNISI
+146 
-154 DVKVV
+154 
-159 DGNLCINGKDTGIN
+159 
-173 LTAKDG
+173 
-179 RDGRDGHTPEITVSD
+179 
-194 AGTLV
+194 
-199 VDGIDT
+199 
-205 NKSLIGP
+205 
-212 RGENGLPGKDGVAGQ
+212 GLM
-227 DGKSAYQVAVDNGF
+227 
-241 DGTEVEWL
+241 GTE
-249 RSLHGNDGLDGKS
+249 
-262 GRDGLPGQSGK
+262 P
-273 SAYEIAITNGFTGTE
+273 
-288 TEWLESLKGRDGHDG
+288 EWLESLKGRDGHDG

-319 ANQYVQRT
+319 ANRYVQRT

-360 QKSEIPK
+360 QKSEIPN
-367 IVFDVENNMLTING
+367 IVFDVENNMLTIND
-381 NEVKIPKDVDLSVYY
+381 NKVKIPKDVDLSVYY

-644 NFVLNYTGKTRIDLE
+644 NFVLNYTGKTRIDLD

-751 WFNSPLGSMEYSS
+751 WFNSPLGSMRDSS
-764 DNVQSFYGALKFLVE
+764 DNVETFYGALKFLVE
-779 NLSKKNPIA
+779 NLSKKNPNA

-802 APHTYEDNNKLVL
+802 APHTYEDNNKFVL
-815 HKNRAG
+815 YKNRAG

-877 LIISQ
+877 LLISQ
-882 AINNGIS
+882 VINNGVS
-889 SGFTRSVNGKN
+889 SGF
-900 GLSPYQIAQKNG
+900 
-912 FEGSEIKWLESLK
+912 
-925 GKDGRDGSDA
+925 
-935 HVDLSDFLTKE
+935 
-946 TANSEYAKKNEVPLI
+946 
-961 VYDAENK
+961 
-968 VLTINGQN
+968 
-976 VEIPSSVD
+976 
-984 LSNYITKTDADKYAL
+984 
-999 KSDVKNIVLDKDKRT
+999 
-1014 LTVGK
+1014 
-1019 ESIDI
+1019 
-1024 PNNID
+1024 
-1029 LSPYYTKEEI
+1029 
-1039 DKKLTDIATNGKV
+1039 
-1052 DLTGYLRQSD
+1052 LRE
-1062 LTDYAK
+1062 A
-1068 KSDIP
+1068 
-1073 SQPDLTPYAKKTEIP
+1073 
-1088 QVSIDMEKRTITL
+1088 
-1101 NGNTIDIPSSVDLT
+1101 
-1115 DYAKKSEIPSIVLD
+1115 
-1129 GETNTLTINGTKVVI
+1129 
-1144 PGNVDLTPYYT
+1144 
-1155 KGEIDEKLADIQ
+1155 
-1167 SGGKIDLSNYVNKQ
+1167 
-1181 ELDGYA
+1181 
-1187 KKSEI
+1187 
-1192 PSAPDLTPY
+1192 
-1201 ETKENAEKTYA
+1201 
-1212 TKQALADIQLT
+1212 
-1223 PGKDGKN
+1223 N
-1230 GKSAYDIAKEHGYT
+1230 GKSAYYLWLDAGNNG
-1244 DTEENWLKSLKG
+1244 TEQDFLNSLKG
-1256 RDGIDGKSG
+1256 LQGESGPAGK
-1265 QNGVNGLSAY
+1265 NGADGLSAY

-1287 QEWLASLRGERGSAG
+1287 QEWLA
-1302 IQGVPGESGKS
+1302 
-1313 AYEIWKSLGN
+1313 
-1323 SGSEQD
+1323 
-1329 FVNSLKGEAGKNGS
+1329 
-1343 DGVRGETGQSAY
+1343 
-1355 QLWLSKGNSG
+1355 
-1365 SEEDFLQSLRGGKGD
+1365 
-1380 TGSRGSDGAPGKSGL
+1380 
-1395 SAYEIW
+1395 
-1401 KNAGHQGTEQDFLN
+1401 
-1415 SLRGSQGERG
+1415 
-1425 SQGVPGPAGGDG
+1425 
-1437 LSAYEVAKRNGFQG
+1437 
-1451 TEQEWLSSLK
+1451 SLK

-1752 SDGAFGNGNVISG
+1752 SEGTFGNGNVISS

-1787 HIQAF
+1787 HIEAF
-1792 NNVIAGNN
+1792 SNVISDNN
-1800 ILANGTPTNTTGI
+1800 ILVNGSPANTTGI

-1821 RISSNVMTIEDTNS
+1821 RIANNVMNISDTNS

-1852 EGSAFQDGGNQSNK
+1852 EGFAFQDGGNQSNK